1 MGTADPPDGR
11 PFGGAR
17 STPRG
22 SGMII
27 RVFRARIRAGKQ
39 AEFKRLVQTQSIP
52 WLESRPG
59 LVAYCTGEPL
69 GEDAR
74 EFVMVTLWQ
83 DLGSLRAFVGDD
95 WEAPV
100 VTEDEQPLS
109 TKRGSRSSVGI
120 GFTG

>member
-1 MGTADPPDGR
+1 
-11 PFGGAR
+11 
-17 STPRG
+17 
-22 SGMII
+22 MII

-52 WLESRPG
+52 WLEPQPG
-59 LVAYCTGEPL
+59 LVAYYAGEPL

-83 DLGSLRAFVGDD
+83 DLASLRAFVGDD

-100 VTEDEQPLS
+100 VTEDEQPLVES
-109 TKRGSRSSVGI
+109 MVADHYLGLDKP
-120 GFTG
+120 